1 VIELH
6 GSIWRRHCQDCGSSQ
21 PDEMIEMDGKLPRCS
36 CGGLLRPSVVWFG
49 ENLPEEAFAR
59 ARLLARTVR
68 VLVVVG
74 TSNLV
79 YPAASIPLAA
89 LASGITVIEVN
100 PEPTPLTSQ
109 GVLFRRGTAVEV
121 LPTLGDEI
129 EELLKEQGETAPQR
143 RL

>member
-1 VIELH
+1 
-6 GSIWRRHCQDCGSSQ
+6 
-21 PDEMIEMDGKLPRCS
+21 M
-36 CGGLLRPSVVWFG
+36 RPSVVWFG

-59 ARLLARTVR
+59 ARLLARAVR

-100 PEPTPLTSQ
+100 PEPTSLTAQ
-109 GVLFRRGTAVEV
+109 GVLFRQGTAVEI

-129 EELLKEQGETAPQR
+129 EELLR
-143 RL
+143 